1 MKITI
6 TILARL
12 LLIFT
17 LSCALMSC
25 ATRADGTKT
34 FAGLSAGQWGQV
46 SLDASS
52 AYLDQR
58 YKREPV
64 TSAKEAE
71 SVEPAKETSWLDV
84 GLSLLGF

>member
-12 LLIFT
+12 LLVFT
-17 LSCALMSC
+17 LACSLLSC

-58 YKREPV
+58 YKRGHT
-64 TSAKEAE
+64 TSAKEAAE
-71 SVEPAKETSWLDV
+71 VTPAKEVSWLDL
-84 GLSLLGF
+84 GLSVFGF